1 MKHSIQTM
9 YIVHHSHTDVGY
21 TDLQERV
28 IHAQAGYI
36 RTVMQI
42 MRKPENSDFRWN
54 CETWFC
60 VEEFLKD
67 AAPDE
72 RAEFFRLVRE
82 GRIGLSATYLNFCD
96 LVDSRVLGRR
106 LDAMCGLLRENDIR
120 PATAMIADINGISMG
135 QRYALCRR
143 LDEKAE
149 EKYPAL
155 CRTAEDNLLLYA
167 EHTWGHSSTIT
178 CPYDTMVLNL
188 DMRKNGYAS
197 KAHESASMMLC
208 RIAEEK
214 GDILRYYST
223 SGRLRVCAPGAAAG
237 LQPVEFYIESPHL
250 ARVRIRRADGTAL
263 PCQVSPHPRGR
274 LITFLD
280 SFDGRETREY
290 TFEELPPLR
299 ETQNSRRVYVGS
311 ERVRDIVNDYDPVS
325 YRLPYAF
332 ENRWFRLTY
341 RPGAGVTAF
350 VNKATGR
357 DMLAPGAAPFFTPLY
372 ERTAI
377 RSRLPELACPEEY
390 ERRMLGRNIRGKH
403 AALFT
408 ARLEEIVCRT
418 RGAVFTELELRYTLP
433 GTVHCSVFLKF
444 YEGAPRVD
452 FRLELGKTLSAD
464 IESVFLPLS
473 LSLEDEQSLYLKKG
487 GEAFRPGVD
496 QIPGTCMEFYM
507 SDDGLAFVGAAG
519 SALIASRDV
528 PLVYMGEMAH
538 HPIRLCDNRPEN
550 NGRPVYS
557 WVMNNLW
564 ETNFKMDLSGFCSFQ
579 YTLWLSDETDP
590 EQAMAELHER
600 TFDPYPLITG

>member
-36 RTVMQI
+36 RTVLQI

-96 LVDSRVLGRR
+96 LVDSRVLGHR

-135 QRYALCRR
+135 QRDALCRR

-280 SFDGRETREY
+280 SFGGRETREY

-350 VNKATGR
+350 VNKSTGR

-418 RGAVFTELELRYTLP
+418 RGAVFTVLELRYTLP

-473 LSLEDEQSLYLKKG
+473 LSLEDAQSLYLKKG

-528 PLVYMGEMAH
+528 PLVYTGEMAH

>member
-1 MKHSIQTM
+1 MWAARRS
-9 YIVHHSHTDVGY
+9 
-21 TDLQERV
+21 RPRRW
-28 IHAQAGYI
+28 AQAGYI
-36 RTVMQI
+36 RTVLQI

-135 QRYALCRR
+135 QRDALCRR

-311 ERVRDIVNDYDPVS
+311 ERVR
-325 YRLPYAF
+325 
-332 ENRWFRLTY
+332 
-341 RPGAGVTAF
+341 
-350 VNKATGR
+350 
-357 DMLAPGAAPFFTPLY
+357 
-372 ERTAI
+372 
-377 RSRLPELACPEEY
+377 
-390 ERRMLGRNIRGKH
+390 
-403 AALFT
+403 
-408 ARLEEIVCRT
+408 
-418 RGAVFTELELRYTLP
+418 
-433 GTVHCSVFLKF
+433 
-444 YEGAPRVD
+444 
-452 FRLELGKTLSAD
+452 
-464 IESVFLPLS
+464 
-473 LSLEDEQSLYLKKG
+473 
-487 GEAFRPGVD
+487 
-496 QIPGTCMEFYM
+496 
-507 SDDGLAFVGAAG
+507 
-519 SALIASRDV
+519 AS
-528 PLVYMGEMAH
+528 
-538 HPIRLCDNRPEN
+538 
-550 NGRPVYS
+550 
-557 WVMNNLW
+557 
-564 ETNFKMDLSGFCSFQ
+564 
-579 YTLWLSDETDP
+579 
-590 EQAMAELHER
+590 
-600 TFDPYPLITG
+600 

>member
-36 RTVMQI
+36 RTVLQI

-82 GRIGLSATYLNFCD
+82 GRIGLPATYLNFCD
-96 LVDSRVLGRR
+96 LVDSRVLGHR

-135 QRYALCRR
+135 QRDTLCRR

-214 GDILRYYST
+214 GDTLRYYST

-280 SFDGRETREY
+280 SFGGRETREY

-408 ARLEEIVCRT
+408 ELEEIVCRT

-452 FRLELGKTLSAD
+452 FRLELGKTLNAD

-473 LSLEDEQSLYLKKG
+473 LSLEDAQSLYLKKG